1 MYSQKFNFDVFRSN
15 HNNWSNLIKE
25 IKPKG
30 IKALNFIDQV
40 NLIVG
45 WSIKNNKKFELPS
58 TRRFAKRL
66 NISKSYVHELEH
78 KFLNKFGFQ
87 YDNKKKAW
95 VLNPKLKINKINYKD
110 IKLFIFSTRKFKKAR
125 EIFKQFKNSLKIK
138 DNEIDQQYFNLN
150 NNLNINKFQ
159 RTEINNDLN
168 IDDKLN
174 KLFEEWEKIE
184 DWEELEEIWEKTD

>member
-1 MYSQKFNFDVFRSN
+1 MHSQKFNFDVFRSN

-58 TRRFAKRL
+58 TRKFAKRL
-66 NISKSYVHELEH
+66 EISKSYVHELEH

-87 YDNKKKAW
+87 YDNKKKTW
-95 VLNPKLKINKINYKD
+95 VSNPKSKINKINYKD

-125 EIFKQFKNSLKIK
+125 EMFKQFKNSLKIK
-138 DNEIDQQYFNLN
+138 DEEITQKPWFKFNDNLN
-150 NNLNINKFQ
+150 YEYKFQ
-159 RTEINNDLN
+159 NTDINNDLN
-168 IDDKLN
+168 IDDDELN
-174 KLFEEWEKIE
+174 KLLEEWEKI
-184 DWEELEEIWEKTD
+184 D